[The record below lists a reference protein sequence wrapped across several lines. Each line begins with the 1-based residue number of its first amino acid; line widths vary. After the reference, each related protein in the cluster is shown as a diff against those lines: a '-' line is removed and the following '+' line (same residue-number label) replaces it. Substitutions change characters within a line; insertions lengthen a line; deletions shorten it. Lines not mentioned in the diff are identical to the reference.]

1 MENMGLQHVRVFP
14 LTVLRD
20 ITSNFSEER
29 VIGHGASGVVYKGV
43 LDNGEVIAVKK
54 LNNPYHS
61 SGEKL
66 GNGEAQFHNEL
77 MNLIGVQHQNIIRLV
92 GYCYEIQNIVTEY
105 DGKRVLASVEERV
118 LCLEYMPCGSLKD
131 HISDESCGLQWHER
145 YTIIKGICEG
155 LKYLHTGSGN
165 PIYHLDLKPENIL
178 LDMNKIPKIGDFGIS
193 RLPAG
198 SMQTFVTQKIS
209 GTLGYMPPE
218 YLFKKQISPK
228 FDIFSLGVIM
238 IHLIAGQEGNQDC
251 PYMPSEKFIERVHRN
266 WKKRLQ
272 ATESSHILE
281 QVRTCTEIALRCVE
295 FQREK
300 RPNITEIVDE
310 LNKIDVDKCS
320 DKNMEEEEHT
330 TLENKPEIEMEKK
343 ERSEHSEEKMNG
355 LVDSRYARAMSSL
368 SEFPKLLLQFLGNDY
383 NIHADGKED
392 LQYLYMELE
401 FVQAALLDVA
411 DMPQAQVHDV
421 FKLWAET
428 LRSVTYEME
437 DIFDSM
443 VLRFHGF
450 GQGLDLHEI
459 GQRINNV
466 IAKVQEMNDISPS
479 YNLKNF
485 ADRIATSTADPRLS
499 ALNKDLKEMVGIEVS
514 TDEVIR
520 KLAHAINGVSEQLNI
535 VSIVGMAGMGKTTLA
550 RAVYQRV
557 QEQFDC
563 TAFVS
568 VSLHPNIKKVL
579 MEILYQIDKEKYNDA
594 NTAQF
599 EGRLPIEELRV
610 LLANK
615 RYFIVIDDIWDVQS
629 WEIIKSVLIDMRN
642 GSNVVTTTRLFEVAE
657 KAGDVYKLKAISHR
671 HSKELFNTRLFGAK
685 GKGPEI
691 PEELLQKCGGV
702 PLAIITMAS
711 LLANKPRD
719 DWSKVYNQIGFG
731 YGGNEDV
738 GHMRK
743 TILLSYY
750 NLPSHLKPCLL
761 HLNNFPADYSIRK
774 ETLIWMWVAEGF
786 VHGKLGIG
794 LFKLGEGY
802 FNELINR
809 SLIIP
814 VEDSSRCIINGCR
827 LHDLVLDMTNSLSA
841 ELNFLTVLNG
851 RKQHNPVQGTVRRLA
866 VLKTS
871 TEQDDPLI
879 NKHTTKVRSF
889 NTTKCHFD
897 MMLPISRFIFLR
909 VLSIEECTFM
919 EGRTCGLKHLEKL
932 HQLRYLGLYNTPLHQ
947 LPEKLGSL
955 CFLQTL
961 DLRGTSLRELP
972 FSINLLRQLKCLRAD
987 EITRVPDWIGN
998 LTSLEELRLDNVGTS
1013 VNFVIE
1019 LGKLKELR
1027 ELDIWIQELD
1037 EISNEALVKSLGGL
1051 VNMEVLRVMSSWQGE
1066 EASWDN
1072 YVPPIQLREFYLTIA
1087 FPGLPKWINASSVP
1101 NLSHLSMDVKAMNE
1115 QDMDIIGYLPELIGL
1130 ELLLPP
1136 DVFLSIKGDGLFPKL
1151 RCFDTSAPF
1160 RFLPGAMPALE
1171 LLHFKVDV
1179 RALKRVGFALDDFA
1193 TLKNLLRLRSVEVE
1207 IDSRGARPVHA
1218 TGVEEAVKRT
1228 VDNHPNNPTASIRRT

>member
-238 IHLIAGQEGNQDC
+238 IHLIAAQEGNQDC

-266 WKKRLQ
+266 WKKRVQ

-520 KLAHAINGVSEQLNI
+520 KLAHAINGVSKQLNI

-743 TILLSYY
+743 TLLLSYY

-814 VEDSSRCIINGCR
+814 VEDSSRCIN
-827 LHDLVLDMTNSLSA
+827 
-841 ELNFLTVLNG
+841 
-851 RKQHNPVQGTVRRLA
+851 LA
-866 VLKTS
+866 
-871 TEQDDPLI
+871 
-879 NKHTTKVRSF
+879 RS
-889 NTTKCHFD
+889 
-897 MMLPISRFIFLR
+897 
-909 VLSIEECTFM
+909 
-919 EGRTCGLKHLEKL
+919 
-932 HQLRYLGLYNTPLHQ
+932 Q
-947 LPEKLGSL
+947 
-955 CFLQTL
+955 
-961 DLRGTSLRELP
+961 
-972 FSINLLRQLKCLRAD
+972 
-987 EITRVPDWIGN
+987 VPDWIGN

-1072 YVPPIQLREFYLTIA
+1072 YVPPIQLREFHLTIA

-1151 RCFDTSAPF
+1151 RCFDTPAPF